1 MEIIEVIILAIVQAL
16 TEFLPVSSSGHLILV
31 QELFDIESTIGVD
44 VMLHFGTL
52 LAIIVYFWSDLMAI
66 LNDLIKKHES
76 KLALLLLVATVPA
89 VVVGGLFGDFLDE
102 TFRNTSVVVLMMF
115 VIGVAMI
122 LERKLKQDKNL
133 ELEKLS
139 YKQVMFIGVAQLF
152 AFIPGTSRSGI
163 TMLAGR
169 SLGLDINRAARF
181 SFLMGI
187 PVIFGATISV
197 LAEDESRTYIQD
209 NLPATIVGVIV
220 SAGLGYLAIAILL
233 KIVRKWGLAPFGWYR
248 VVLSAM
254 LAILLLN
261 T

>member
-1 MEIIEVIILAIVQAL
+1 
-16 TEFLPVSSSGHLILV
+16 
-31 QELFDIESTIGVD
+31 
-44 VMLHFGTL
+44 
-52 LAIIVYFWSDLMAI
+52 
-66 LNDLIKKHES
+66 
-76 KLALLLLVATVPA
+76 
-89 VVVGGLFGDFLDE
+89 
-102 TFRNTSVVVLMMF
+102 
-115 VIGVAMI
+115 
-122 LERKLKQDKNL
+122 
-133 ELEKLS
+133 
-139 YKQVMFIGVAQLF
+139 
-152 AFIPGTSRSGI
+152 
-163 TMLAGR
+163 MLAGR